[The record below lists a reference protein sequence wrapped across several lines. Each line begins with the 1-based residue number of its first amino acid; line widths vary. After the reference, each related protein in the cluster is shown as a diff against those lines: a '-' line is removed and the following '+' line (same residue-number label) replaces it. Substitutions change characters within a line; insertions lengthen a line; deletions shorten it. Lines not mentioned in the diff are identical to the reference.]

1 MVLITALGVGG
12 ATIIGALI
20 GFLFKSVSH
29 KFSDIVLSF
38 ASGVMLSAA
47 IFGLV
52 IPSVE
57 LGGSCALLIT
67 VLGIFTGAVFL
78 NLCDKAVPHLHKLM
92 GAEQE
97 DHTNTSLDKVILF
110 VIISLRSN
118 KHALWI
124 DFLYITNLRHIV
136 WNISPPKYDVS
147 ICSILQYFFYF
158 IKMTT
163 IVFF

>member
-1 MVLITALGVGG
+1 MEMVLLTALGVGG

-47 IFGLV
+47 IFGLI

-97 DHTNTSLDKVILF
+97 DHSNTSLDKVILF
-110 VIISLRSN
+110 VIR
-118 KHALWI
+118 
-124 DFLYITNLRHIV
+124 FF
-136 WNISPPKYDVS
+136 KYDY
-147 ICSILQYFFYF
+147 IIFFC
-158 IKMTT
+158 
-163 IVFF
+163 